1 MKQVINSIEELRV
14 QRDELLAVR
23 DKKKVT
29 VFEKLYGFSRPL
41 NLVYMI
47 AKPVAKSVSWLPMFI
62 SVAKV
67 VYSIVKNKKR

>member
-23 DKKKVT
+23 DKKKV